1 MKADIGW
8 EVLPFMR
15 SYNSMMKFLNKIGPG
30 PLIAAAFIGPG
41 TVTVCTLAGVEFGFT
56 LLWAMGLSIFATL
69 ILQEMTVRLGL
80 VHGKGLAKTV
90 KNQIKIPV
98 LKIIGILLILSAIV
112 IGNGAYE
119 AGNISGGVLG
129 LETFF
134 DKTTFSFLNL
144 EVNYLSILIGI
155 IAFLLLYS
163 GKYKLIER
171 ALISLVILMSLS
183 FLITAILTRPDMAEL
198 LKSIFIPKIPEE
210 GLLTIIALVG
220 TTVVPYNLFLHA
232 ALVREKWSSVKQLRT
247 AQIDSYVAI
256 VLGGIVSMGI
266 IVCGA
271 AIQGASVNNAADL
284 ALGLQPLY
292 GEFATYFLSIGLF
305 AAGISSAI
313 TAPLAAA
320 YVSKECFDWQGGL
333 KSTKFRLVW
342 MTILILGIFISS
354 LGFRPIEIIK
364 FAQVANGILLPV
376 VAGFLLWVMN
386 KKELL
391 GKYKNSTI
399 QNILGFIIVLTTL
412 VLSIRSLD
420 RVFQWN
426 IF

>member
-1 MKADIGW
+1 
-8 EVLPFMR
+8 
-15 SYNSMMKFLNKIGPG
+15 MMKFLNKIGPG
-30 PLIAAAFIGPG
+30 PLVAAAFIGPG
-41 TVTVCTLAGVEFGFT
+41 TVTVCTLAGVDFGFT
-56 LLWAMGLSIFATL
+56 LLWAMGLSIIATL

-80 VHGKGLAKTV
+80 VHGKGLAETV
-90 KNQIKIPV
+90 KNQIKIPA
-98 LKIIGILLILSAIV
+98 LKIIGITLIISAIV

-134 DKTTFSFLNL
+134 QKSSISFLTI
-144 EVNYLSILIGI
+144 EINYLSILLGF
-155 IAFLLLYS
+155 IAFIVLYL
-163 GKYKLIER
+163 GKYKIIER
-171 ALISLVILMSLS
+171 ALVSLVILMSIS
-183 FLITAILTRPDMAEL
+183 FLIAALLTKPDLLLL
-198 LKSIFIPKIPEE
+198 LKSLFIPKIPEE
-210 GLLTIIALVG
+210 GFLTIIALVG

-232 ALVREKWSSVKQLRT
+232 ALVREKWTTVRELRT
-247 AQIDSYVAI
+247 AQMDSFIAI
-256 VLGGIVSMGI
+256 ILGGIVSMGI

-271 AIQGASVNNAADL
+271 AIQGATVNNAADL
-284 ALGLQPLY
+284 ALGLEPLY

-320 YVSKECFDWQGGL
+320 YVSKECFNWKGGM
-333 KSTKFRLVW
+333 KSKKFRMVW
-342 MTILILGIFISS
+342 MLILLLGILISS
-354 LGFRPIEIIK
+354 LGFKPIEIIK

-391 GKYKNSTI
+391 GKYKNSLF
-399 QNILGFIIVLTTL
+399 QNIFGILIVLTTL
-412 VLSIRSLD
+412 ILSIRSLD

-426 IF
+426 LF